1 MNKSE
6 NREQILSRN
15 ESISEYG
22 KQESEEKETL
32 KYLGPNY
39 WIETKGTAKRMKKKE
54 GNNIFTSTK
63 DYHNFFIKDGILYG
77 KMMENKEPEA
87 VEFV

>member
-1 MNKSE
+1 MNKFDTLKENLSE
-6 NREQILSRN
+6 H

-22 KQESEEKETL
+22 KQEFEEKETL
-32 KYLGPNY
+32 KYLGQNY

>member
-1 MNKSE
+1 MIKFGAQE
-6 NREQILSRN
+6 EKLPEN

-22 KQESEEKETL
+22 KQEFEEKETL

>member
-1 MNKSE
+1 MNKFDTLKENLSE
-6 NREQILSRN
+6 H

-22 KQESEEKETL
+22 KQEFEEKETL
-32 KYLGPNY
+32 KYLGQNY

-54 GNNIFTSTK
+54 NGNIFTSTK

-87 VEFV
+87 VEFI

>member
-1 MNKSE
+1 MNKFDTLKENLSE
-6 NREQILSRN
+6 H

-22 KQESEEKETL
+22 KQEFEEKETL
-32 KYLGPNY
+32 KYLGQNY
-39 WIETKGTAKRMKKKE
+39 WIETKGTAKRMRKKE
-54 GNNIFTSTK
+54 GNNTFTSTK